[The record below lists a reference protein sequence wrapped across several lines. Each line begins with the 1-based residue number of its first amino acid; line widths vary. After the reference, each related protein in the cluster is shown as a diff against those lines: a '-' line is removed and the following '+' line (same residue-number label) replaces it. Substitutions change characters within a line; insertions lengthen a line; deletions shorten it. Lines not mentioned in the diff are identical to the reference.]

1 VAHPPGRVTPG
12 SALLDRTPGGCADDD
27 DVSAFPPAP
36 SWPPVSCL
44 ACRLRR

>member
-27 DVSAFPPAP
+27 DVSAFH
-36 SWPPVSCL
+36 L
-44 ACRLRR
+44 RLRGRRSRAWPAGFGV